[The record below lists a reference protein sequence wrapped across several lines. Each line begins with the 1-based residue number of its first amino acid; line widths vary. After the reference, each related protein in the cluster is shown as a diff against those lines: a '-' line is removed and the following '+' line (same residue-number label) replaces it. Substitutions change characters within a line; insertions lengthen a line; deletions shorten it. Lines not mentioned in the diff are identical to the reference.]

1 MMIITPTAAP
11 TIIGMFVLSVGVSS
25 PPSPSELLEE
35 IVGSD
40 DVTTTAG
47 GKVPVVSVVPVA
59 PVAPVAP
66 GVETTRYT
74 AHNSLLLDHLLYL
87 LYRADVSPVIMHA
100 HQSCSC
106 SKVSCYNS

>member
-1 MMIITPTAAP
+1 MMMISITPTTAP

-25 PPSPSELLEE
+25 PPPPSEMLEE

-47 GKVPVVSVVPVA
+47 GKVPVVSVAPVA
-59 PVAPVAP
+59 PVVAP

-74 AHNSLLLDHLLYL
+74 AHNSLSVDHLLYFI
-87 LYRADVSPVIMHA
+87 V
-100 HQSCSC
+100 
-106 SKVSCYNS
+106 